1 MKEALAFHLEGTLE
15 DGLSIPQPEYVEVP
29 IRV

>member
-1 MKEALAFHLEGTLE
+1 MQEARTFHLEGMLE
-15 DGLSIPQPEYVEVP
+15 DALPIPQPEYVEVP